1 MSESRNKFSRYDSAK
16 FRNTFG
22 ILIWVVT
29 ISMSFLVARMWYLQV
44 IKGNE
49 LRNQSENNRIRI
61 HESKAIRGIIKD
73 MWGDVIVENQPSF
86 DISIVP
92 GAVRNVRDVVSA
104 LESVYGSQGM
114 EFRRD
119 ISASEKNRPFIPL
132 KLAKNVSW
140 QELALVETHS
150 LSLPGVVVD
159 VVPVRKYLGG
169 EMTAHILGHVGEVSQ
184 EDLKGDK
191 AGLFKPGDRVGKSGI
206 EKYLDRYLRGEN
218 GGEYIEV
225 NAIGRKVK
233 TLKRLDPVPGNN
245 VILTIDAGLQKAAWE
260 AMEGKVGSVVAMD
273 PRDGSVRVM
282 VSRPAFDPNLFNKG
296 ISIEDWKK
304 LSADPLHP
312 MENKAI
318 QGQYPAGSTFK
329 IITAAAALGE
339 GLITPE
345 TTFNCNG
352 SFHLGNHEFKCWQKK
367 GHGRINLHRAIVE
380 SCDVYFY
387 NLGKLVGVDKLA
399 EYARAFGLGVPTG
412 ITLPSEKSGLI
423 PTKEWKLRRM
433 GQPWQPGETIS
444 ISIGQGFISVTPLQ
458 LLNAYCAL
466 ANGGTVHVPRMIQRI
481 EALDGQVLQEFGS
494 QISNVVPL
502 SEEYMD
508 VIKQGLWGVCNES
521 GGTGWAL
528 RRPEADVAGKTGTA
542 QVIGQRGRW
551 EDVKSHAMPWK
562 WRDHALFV
570 CFAPVQNPEIAV
582 AVVVEHGG
590 HGGSAAAPVAR
601 KVIDAY
607 FRIKA
612 AHQKE
617 FKGEKSEI

>member
-1 MSESRNKFSRYDSAK
+1 MSESHNKFSRYDPAK

-22 ILIWVVT
+22 VLIWVVT
-29 ISMSFLVARMWYLQV
+29 LSMSLMVARMWYLQV

-49 LRNQSENNRIRI
+49 LRHQSENNRIRI
-61 HESKAIRGIIKD
+61 HESKAIRGVIKD
-73 MWGDVIVENQPSF
+73 RWGDVIVENQPSF

-92 GAVRNVRDVVSA
+92 GAVRNVGDVVRA
-104 LESVYGSQGM
+104 LEAVYGSRGM

-150 LSLPGVVVD
+150 LNLPGVVVD

-169 EMTAHILGHVGEVSQ
+169 EMTAHILGHVGEVSP
-184 EDLKGDK
+184 EDLKGDNE
-191 AGLFKPGDRVGKSGI
+191 GLFKPGDRVGKSGI
-206 EKYLDRYLRGEN
+206 EKYLDSYLRGEN

-225 NAIGRKVK
+225 NAVGRKVR
-233 TLKRLDPVPGNN
+233 TLKRMEPVPGHN
-245 VILTIDAGLQKAAWE
+245 VTLTIDAGLQKAAWE

-296 ISIEDWKK
+296 ISAEDWRR
-304 LSADPLHP
+304 LSADPLRP

-318 QGQYPAGSTFK
+318 QGQYPAGSTYK
-329 IITAAAALGE
+329 LITAAAALGE

-352 SFHLGNHEFKCWQKK
+352 SFHVGNHEFKCWQKK
-367 GHGRINLHRAIVE
+367 GHGRINLHRAIVQ

-412 ITLPSEKSGLI
+412 IALPSEKGGVV
-423 PTKEWKLRRM
+423 PTKEWKLKRT

-444 ISIGQGFISVTPLQ
+444 ISIGQGFVSVTPLQ
-458 LLNAYCAL
+458 LLNAYCTL
-466 ANGGTVHVPRMIQRI
+466 ANGGTVYVPRLIQRI
-481 EALDGQVLQEFGS
+481 EAVDGQVLQEFIP
-494 QISNVVPL
+494 QIKSIVPL
-502 SEEYMD
+502 SKEWMEI
-508 VIKQGLWGVCNES
+508 IKKGLWGVCNES

-542 QVIGQRGRW
+542 QVVGQRGRW
-551 EDVKSHAMPWK
+551 EGVKSHSMPWK

-617 FKGEKSEI
+617 FKGEKSEV

>member
-1 MSESRNKFSRYDSAK
+1 MSENRHKFSRYDSAK

-49 LRNQSENNRIRI
+49 LRHQSENNRIRI

-92 GAVRNVRDVVSA
+92 GAVRNVGDVVRA
-104 LESVYGSQGM
+104 LEAVYGRQGM

-119 ISASEKNRPFIPL
+119 ISASERSRPFIPL

-150 LSLPGVVVD
+150 LNLPGVVVD

-184 EDLKGDK
+184 EDLRGDK
-191 AGLFKPGDRVGKSGI
+191 AGIFKPGDRVGKSGI
-206 EKYLDRYLRGEN
+206 EKYLDSYLRGEN

-233 TLKRLDPVPGNN
+233 TLKKVDPVPGNN

-260 AMEGKVGSVVAMD
+260 AMQGKTGSVVAMD
-273 PRDGSVRVM
+273 PRDGSVRAM
-282 VSRPAFDPNLFNKG
+282 VSSPAFDPNLFNKG

-304 LSADPLHP
+304 LSTDPLRP

-345 TTFNCNG
+345 TTFNCSG
-352 SFHLGNHEFKCWQKK
+352 SFHLGNHEFKCWRKK

-399 EYARAFGLGVPTG
+399 EYARAFGLGAPTG
-412 ITLPSEKSGLI
+412 ITLPSEKGGLI
-423 PTKEWKLRRM
+423 PTKEWKLKRM

-444 ISIGQGFISVTPLQ
+444 ISIGQGFVSVTPLQ
-458 LLNAYCAL
+458 LLNAYCTL
-466 ANGGTVHVPRMIQRI
+466 ANGGTVHVPRLFQRI
-481 EALDGQVLQEFGS
+481 EALDGQVLQEFGP
-494 QISNVVPL
+494 QISSVVPL
-502 SEEYMD
+502 SEECMD
-508 VIKQGLWGVCNES
+508 IIKKGLWGVCNES

-542 QVIGQRGRW
+542 QVVGQRGRW
-551 EDVKSHAMPWK
+551 EGVKSYSMPWK

-582 AVVVEHGG
+582 AVVVEHAG

-612 AHQKE
+612 AHQKKI
-617 FKGEKSEI
+617 KGEKSEV

>member
-1 MSESRNKFSRYDSAK
+1 MSEKRHKFSRYDSAK
-16 FRNTFG
+16 FRNAFG
-22 ILIWVVT
+22 VLIWVVT
-29 ISMSFLVARMWYLQV
+29 ISMSLLVVRMWYLQV
-44 IKGNE
+44 IKGSE
-49 LRNQSENNRIRI
+49 LRLQSENNRIRI

-73 MWGDVIVENQPSF
+73 RWGVALVENQPSF

-92 GAVRNVRDVVSA
+92 GAVRNVVDVVRA
-104 LESVYGSQGM
+104 LEAVYGSQGL

-119 ISASEKNRPFIPL
+119 ISAAEKNRPFIPM
-132 KLAKNVSW
+132 KLARNVSW
-140 QELALVETHS
+140 EELSLVETNS
-150 LSLPGVVVD
+150 LNLPGVVVD
-159 VVPVRKYLGG
+159 VVPIRKYIDGG
-169 EMTAHILGHVGEVSQ
+169 MTAHILGHVGEVSQ
-184 EDLKGDK
+184 EELKADRS
-191 AGLFKPGDRVGKSGI
+191 GLLKTGDRVGKSGI
-206 EKYLDRYLRGEN
+206 EKYLDSYLRGIN

-233 TLKRLDPVPGNN
+233 TLKRVEPVPGND

-273 PRDGSVRVM
+273 PRDGSIRAM
-282 VSRPAFDPNLFNKG
+282 VSSPAFDPNLFNRG
-296 ISIEDWKK
+296 ITLEEWKK
-304 LSADPLHP
+304 LSADPFRP

-339 GLITPE
+339 GIITPE

-352 SFHLGNHEFKCWQKK
+352 SFHLGNHEFKCWNKK
-367 GHGRINLHRAIVE
+367 GHGRVSLHRALVE

-399 EYARAFGLGVPTG
+399 EYARAFGLGDLTG
-412 ITLPSEKSGLI
+412 IPLPSEKGGLI
-423 PTKEWKLRRM
+423 PTKEWKLRRF

-444 ISIGQGFISVTPLQ
+444 ISIGQGYISVTPLQ
-458 LLNAYCAL
+458 LLNAYCAI
-466 ANGGTVHVPRMIQRI
+466 ANGGTVYVPRLIQRV
-481 EALDGQVLQEFGS
+481 EALDGEILQEFTPRIRS
-494 QISNVVPL
+494 VVSL
-502 SEEYMD
+502 SKEHMD
-508 VIKQGLWGVCNES
+508 AILRGLWGVCNES

-542 QVIGQRGRW
+542 QVVGQKGRW
-551 EDVKSHAMPWK
+551 EGVKSHDMPWK

-570 CFAPVQNPEIAV
+570 CFAPVDNPEIAV

-612 AHQKE
+612 EHDKAYR
-617 FKGEKSEI
+617 GEKSEI

>member
-1 MSESRNKFSRYDSAK
+1 MSENRRKFSRYDSAK

-29 ISMSFLVARMWYLQV
+29 ISMSLLVARMWYLQV
-44 IKGNE
+44 IKGTE

-73 MWGDVIVENQPSF
+73 RWGNSLVENQPSF

-92 GAVRNVRDVVSA
+92 GAVRNVGDVVRA
-104 LESVYGSQGM
+104 LETVYGGQGM

-119 ISASEKNRPFIPL
+119 ISAAEKNRPFIPL

-140 QELALVETHS
+140 EELSLVETHS
-150 LSLPGVVVD
+150 LNLPGVVVD
-159 VVPVRKYLGG
+159 VVPIRKYIDGG
-169 EMTAHILGHVGEVSQ
+169 MTAHILGHVGEVSQ
-184 EDLKGDK
+184 EDLKSDRTGI
-191 AGLFKPGDRVGKSGI
+191 FKPGDRVGKSGI
-206 EKYLDRYLRGEN
+206 EKYLDSYLRGLN

-225 NAIGRKVK
+225 NAVGRKVK
-233 TLKRLDPVPGNN
+233 TLRRVEPVPGHD

-273 PRDGSVRVM
+273 PRDGSIRAM
-282 VSRPAFDPNLFNKG
+282 VSSPGFDPNLFNKG
-296 ISIEDWKK
+296 ISLEEWKR
-304 LSADPLHP
+304 LSADPFRP

-329 IITAAAALGE
+329 LITAAAALGE

-352 SFHLGNHEFKCWQKK
+352 SFHLGKHEFKCWQKK
-367 GHGRINLHRAIVE
+367 GHGRVSLHRALVE

-387 NLGKLVGVDKLA
+387 NVGKLVGVDKLA
-399 EYARAFGLGVPTG
+399 EYARAFGLGEPTG
-412 ITLPSEKSGLI
+412 ISLPSEKGGLI
-423 PTKEWKLRRM
+423 PTKEWKLKRM

-458 LLNAYCAL
+458 LLNAYCTL
-466 ANGGTVHVPRMIQRI
+466 ANGGTVHVPRLIQRI
-481 EALDGQVLQEFGS
+481 ESLDGRILQEFGPKIRS
-494 QISNVVPL
+494 VVSL
-502 SEEYMD
+502 GEEHMEA
-508 VIKQGLWGVCNES
+508 IRKGLWGVCNES

-551 EDVKSHAMPWK
+551 EGVKSHSMPWK

-570 CFAPVQNPEIAV
+570 CFAPVDRPEIAV
-582 AVVVEHGG
+582 AVVVEHAG
-590 HGGSAAAPVAR
+590 HGGSVAAPVAR
-601 KVIDAY
+601 RVIDAY

-612 AHQKE
+612 EHQKT
-617 FKGEKSEI
+617 FKGEKSEV

>member
-1 MSESRNKFSRYDSAK
+1 MSENRNKFSRYDSAR

-29 ISMSFLVARMWYLQV
+29 ISMSLLVARMWYLQV
-44 IKGNE
+44 IKGTE
-49 LRNQSENNRIRI
+49 LRHQSENNRIRI
-61 HESKAIRGIIKD
+61 HESKAIRGVIKD
-73 MWGDVIVENQPSF
+73 VWGDVIVENQPSF

-92 GAVRNVRDVVSA
+92 GAVRNVGDVVRA
-104 LESVYGSQGM
+104 LETVYGSKGL
-114 EFRRD
+114 EFKRD
-119 ISASEKNRPFIPL
+119 ISAAEKNRPFIPL

-150 LSLPGVVVD
+150 LNLPGVVVD

-169 EMTAHILGHVGEVSQ
+169 EMTAHILGHVGEVSP
-184 EDLKGDK
+184 EEMKGDK
-191 AGLFKPGDRVGKSGI
+191 AGIFKPGDRLGKTGI
-206 EKYLDRYLRGEN
+206 EKFLDRYLRGVN

-225 NAIGRKVK
+225 NAVGRKVK
-233 TLKRLDPVPGNN
+233 TLKRMEPVPGHN
-245 VILTIDAGLQKAAWE
+245 VTLTIDAGLQKAAWE

-273 PRDGSVRVM
+273 PRDGSIRVM

-296 ISIEDWKK
+296 ISVEEWKR
-304 LSADPLHP
+304 LAADPLRP

-318 QGQYPAGSTFK
+318 QGQYPAGSTYK
-329 IITAAAALGE
+329 LITAAAALGE

-345 TTFNCNG
+345 TTFNCPG

-367 GHGRINLHRAIVE
+367 GHGRMNLHRAIVQ

-412 ITLPSEKSGLI
+412 IPLPSEKSGLI
-423 PTKEWKLRRM
+423 PTKEWKLQRT

-444 ISIGQGFISVTPLQ
+444 ISIGQGFVSVTPLQ

-466 ANGGTVHVPRMIQRI
+466 ANGGTVYVPRLIQRI
-481 EALDGQVLQEFGS
+481 EAVDGQILEEFGP
-494 QISNVVPL
+494 QIKSAVSL
-502 SEEYMD
+502 GREHMET
-508 VIKQGLWGVCNES
+508 IRKGLWGVCNES

-528 RRPEADVAGKTGTA
+528 KRPEADVAGKTGTA
-542 QVIGQRGRW
+542 QVVGQRGRW
-551 EDVKSHAMPWK
+551 EGVKSHSMPWK

-570 CFAPVQNPEIAV
+570 CFAPVQNPEIAI

-601 KVIDAY
+601 RVIDAY
-607 FRIKA
+607 FKIKA
-612 AHQKE
+612 ERQKA
-617 FKGEKSEI
+617 FKGEKSEV